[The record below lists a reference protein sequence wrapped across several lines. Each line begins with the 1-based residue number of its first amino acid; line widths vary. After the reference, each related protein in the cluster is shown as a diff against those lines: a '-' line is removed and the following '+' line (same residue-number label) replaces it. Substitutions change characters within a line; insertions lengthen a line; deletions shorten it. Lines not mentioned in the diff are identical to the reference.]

1 MKIGVAVDTGSSGS
15 VDVLTYEVPYGLVD
29 QVEAGTCVLVPLGSR
44 QIVGYVIGPD
54 PDSPITNLK
63 EIISIVDTPV
73 RLDQDLVDLAKWV
86 SNEYF
91 CSYSKTLLSML
102 PSVVQCTV
110 KCWVKIGPCADRQS
124 RTVAESRLLNTLEGL
139 GGETTLE
146 DLCLALGK
154 AHVLRLLKPL
164 EDTGAIVRHW
174 KLVTPEGKARSLRA
188 VTISDS
194 TIDENSLNE
203 KQKAVWDVV
212 STIGRPIALAE
223 LVNRFG
229 VSASSINSMIKR
241 GVITE
246 TTVSYRRT
254 PRFSMLAT
262 PDYDLGIQQT
272 DALEKIIAA
281 MDTEGHKG
289 VLLYGVTASGKTEV
303 YIRAIEHALAAG
315 QTALML
321 LPEIALTTQVMDIFR
336 SRLGE
341 QVAVLH
347 SRLSAGER
355 YDEWCRIRQGQARVV
370 LGARSAVFAPL
381 TNLGLIVVDE
391 EHEPSYKQDNPPR
404 YHCREVAR
412 HRAQQAGCTLVLGS
426 ATPSIESYFESEANR
441 IELVEMSSRVADR
454 PLPKV
459 IVADMRTQF
468 AKSGPTIFSEALR
481 ERIEDRLAKKQQVM
495 LFQNRRAYSTFLLC
509 RDCGFVLKCPN
520 CAVSLKL
527 HSADKKLTC
536 HHCEFEEPAPD
547 VCPKCSGTKIG
558 KFGIG
563 TERVEEETRNA
574 FPQARV
580 LRMDRDT
587 TSRKGAHADILA
599 SFRHGEADILVGTQ
613 MIAKGLDFPR
623 VTLVGVISADTSLN
637 MPDFRAPERTF
648 QMLSQVS
655 GRAGRGIDPG
665 EVIIQSFDPEHYSVA
680 FAVEHDYKGF
690 YNQELEYRS
699 EVGYPPYSYQ
709 IGFISQDVDDSVA
722 RGRMVELQKAL
733 VNECKAANV
742 DVTISSPAPAPLS
755 RLRGLYRWQLV
766 CRSVDRAGMHRVVG
780 AVLSAIPALRKVVTV
795 DVDPMSML

>member
-1 MKIGVAVDTGSSGS
+1 MKIGVAVDTGNSGN
-15 VDVLTYEVPYGLVD
+15 VDVLTYEVPYDLAD
-29 QVEAGTCVLVPLGSR
+29 QVEIGTCVLVPLGSR
-44 QIVGYVIGPD
+44 QIIGYVIGPD
-54 PDSPITNLK
+54 PHSPISNLK

-73 RLDQDLVDLAKWV
+73 RLDQNLVDLAKWV

-110 KCWVKIGPCADRQS
+110 KCVVSMGLGNDRCEL
-124 RTVAESRLLNTLEGL
+124 TVRETRLLNTLEGL
-139 GGETTLE
+139 GGETTLD

-154 AHVLRLLKPL
+154 SHVLGLLKPL
-164 EDTGAIVRHW
+164 EANGSITRHW
-174 KLVTPEGKARSLRA
+174 RLISPEGKARSLRA
-188 VTISDS
+188 VAASS
-194 TIDENSLNE
+194 VSADELALTE
-203 KQKAVWDVV
+203 KQKAVWNVV
-212 STIGRPIALAE
+212 STIGRSIAVAE

-229 VSASSINSMIKR
+229 VSASAVNLLVKR
-241 GVITE
+241 GIINE
-246 TTVSYRRT
+246 TTVSYRRI

-262 PDYDLGIQQT
+262 PDYELGIQQT
-272 DALEKIIAA
+272 DALTRIESA
-281 MDTEGHKG
+281 MDSMGHKG
-289 VLLYGVTASGKTEV
+289 VLLYGITASGKTEV

-355 YDEWCRIRQGQARVV
+355 YDEWCRIRNGQARVV

-381 TNLGLIVVDE
+381 TDLGLIVVDE

-426 ATPSIESYFESEANR
+426 ATPSIESFYESEAGR
-441 IELVEMSSRVADR
+441 IQLVEMSSRVANR
-454 PLPKV
+454 PLPVV

-468 AKSGPTIFSEALR
+468 AKSGPTIFSDALR
-481 ERIEDRLAKKQQVM
+481 ERIADRLSRNQQVM

-509 RDCGFVLKCPN
+509 RDCGLVLKCPN

-527 HSADKKLTC
+527 HSADRKLTC
-536 HHCEFEEPAPD
+536 HHCDFEESAPD
-547 VCPKCSGTKIG
+547 ICPKCNGTKIG

-655 GRAGRGIDPG
+655 GRAGRGVDPG
-665 EVIIQSFDPEHYSVA
+665 EVVIQSFDPDHYSVA
-680 FAVEHDYKGF
+680 FAVEHDYRGF
-690 YNQELEYRS
+690 YNQELEYRA
-699 EVGYPPYSYQ
+699 EVGYPPYSAQ
-709 IGFISQDVDDSVA
+709 VGFISQDVDDNAA
-722 RGRMVELQKAL
+722 RRRMTEMQKAL
-733 VNECKAANV
+733 VEEARLA
-742 DVTISSPAPAPLS
+742 DVVISISSPAPAPLS
-755 RLRGLYRWQLV
+755 KLRGLYRWQVV
-766 CRSVDRAGMHRVVG
+766 CRSKDRDGMHGVIGV
-780 AVLSAIPALRKVVTV
+780 VLSLIPALRKSITV